1 MSLSLNLINKSFE
14 GKIIFDNFSYSFPD
28 TGLYLITG
36 ESGRGKTTLLRMISG
51 LDNNYVGS
59 IDGGGIGKVGMA
71 FQEYRLFP
79 SLSAIENVIFAI
91 SDKKDKAVYEN
102 AKTMLLRLGIE
113 EKDFILKPDELSGGM
128 KQRISLA
135 RAFLS
140 PYPILLLDEPTKELD
155 SQNAQTVRR
164 IITELS
170 KEKLV
175 IVVSH
180 NSEDL
185 SLPGAIEINLQ

>member
-1 MSLSLNLINKSFE
+1 
-14 GKIIFDNFSYSFPD
+14 
-28 TGLYLITG
+28 
-36 ESGRGKTTLLRMISG
+36 MISG

-91 SDKKDKAVYEN
+91 SDKKDEAVYEN

-113 EKDFILKPDELSGGM
+113 EKDFILKPEELSGGM